1 MAKDNSSSLIAMRR
15 GMQVIQEL
23 SNSPEGLSF
32 SNLKIVMD
40 LPSATLSRLIKAL
53 ESEDLVVQTNRGAN
67 YQLGE
72 RFLTIARSAL
82 DSQSLEDNINVVLK
96 NSSAQVHES
105 LAYYEPDG
113 EGKGVA
119 LCCKFERPESVYFGE
134 LGSRLPFIIE
144 NGRISINPF
153 AFISLIY
160 IDDET
165 REYILESAAPKQ
177 EDVFEYYEKRKNGVL
192 ENGYSI
198 FGNPGSQ
205 SLIRVGAPVYAGK
218 DGSFAGVVG
227 TIVDSNNYIE
237 LGQNFIV
244 GEVCKAAEKITELL
258 K

>member
-1 MAKDNSSSLIAMRR
+1 MAKDSSSSLIAMRR

-32 SNLKIVMD
+32 SSLKKVMD

-72 RFLTIARSAL
+72 RFLSIASSAL
-82 DSQSLEDNINVVLK
+82 GSHSLEDSINTALK
-96 NSSAQVHES
+96 DASSQINES
-105 LAYYEPDG
+105 FAYYEPAP
-113 EGKGVA
+113 EGAA
-119 LCCKFERPESVYFGE
+119 LCYKHEKTESFYFGE
-134 LGSRLPFIIE
+134 PQSILPFIIE

-160 IDDET
+160 SDDKI
-165 REYILESAAPKQ
+165 RASILERALPNQ
-177 EDVFEYYEKRKNGVL
+177 EDVFEYFEKRKTGVL

-205 SLIRVGAPVYAGK
+205 SFIRVGAPVYAGK
-218 DGSFAGVVG
+218 NGKFTGVVG
-227 TIVDSNNYIE
+227 TIIESNNYIE
-237 LGQNFIV
+237 LGQNFIIE
-244 GEVCKAAEKITELL
+244 EVCKTAERITELL